1 MLAVNTGVELRVGLV
16 AFALTAGAAAGLGVA
31 LGAVGVGR
39 GVVRGVV
46 RVVVRVD
53 EGFEALVDLGGVR
66 VVPSALAAG
75 VAAGLGGALGVGRG
89 VVVHSA
95 V

>member
-46 RVVVRVD
+46 RV
-53 EGFEALVDLGGVR
+53 LSLI
-66 VVPSALAAG
+66 
-75 VAAGLGGALGVGRG
+75 
-89 VVVHSA
+89 HI
-95 V
+95 